1 MTGWGL
7 GAWRSDV
14 HLGGRDW
21 FADARSDRVE
31 WGGRQNVSVR
41 LPRKECVTMQRYR
54 LIGGICFLI
63 AAALVFFALESSA
76 TVPIAGGLA
85 VVGIALIATSR
96 RRAR

>member
-1 MTGWGL
+1 
-7 GAWRSDV
+7 
-14 HLGGRDW
+14 
-21 FADARSDRVE
+21 
-31 WGGRQNVSVR
+31 
-41 LPRKECVTMQRYR
+41 MQRYR

-63 AAALVFFALESSA
+63 AAAAFLLALDSSA